1 MHIAL
6 INAFPNLLS
15 TAEVEFIRRFSIAAE
30 RLGHKAYEV
39 VTSDD
44 IHDCAPDFVI
54 ATHEFSP
61 KLTPFLTFGAMWSPP
76 AFYAPDPDR
85 RRSILSYDGYL
96 VGSPKVAQFLDDLE
110 FSTGIAKP
118 RTNFRFLPT
127 APAAPFEPRAAGDL
141 YELVYVGVHWDGG
154 RHGNLFELLSKRT
167 DIAFYGP
174 PANWRGYPDSYRGEV
189 PYDGSSMHRTLAR
202 HGVALCLHKT
212 EHRSADT
219 PSMRL
224 FEAAAAGCLIVT
236 DGIPFAKE
244 TLGDS
249 AFHLDLE
256 GVPADRVAAQIS
268 GIVDWANRNPELAGN
283 MARRSHAILNGDY
296 SLDRTVERT
305 CVFADEA
312 RVALTSRCVAGVRFA
327 EAGAGAGGGPLVDVI
342 IRTGGRRI
350 DLLRRAIRSVSGQRF
365 GSFRVIL
372 ADYKGRADI
381 AALALSESTETTAID
396 YLRCENNGLRSS
408 TLWAG
413 LRSVT
418 APYFAMLDDDDQL
431 MPDHFG
437 HLLATAEAQPG
448 HPLYYS
454 GVVRVEEEPLDFMA
468 PPHFQGPLDIA
479 VPETRE
485 LKFLDAFDLVRLV
498 AFDNYIQ
505 SNAWIARSTCLDETV
520 LVDPKL
526 VVCEDMYLYFLL
538 ARHGNFRLS
547 PFPTAYWNW
556 RSASKDNS
564 MNGIEEKVWL
574 GEAIRME
581 QRLAQQTLPGG
592 WNFTV
597 LRQLTQLLPPPRY
610 TVAKPPARLPLGET
624 QPISGLIADQQRH
637 GLHQAEHD
645 GVWTSGRKGQLAVR
659 LGEPVRDVE
668 VTVTLMAAGIKDRQQ
683 AIRVSANGY
692 VLYEG
697 SVSTWRKLQ
706 VRRALRVAQATDK
719 LVLTVE
725 CAYTVAPADRA
736 GGNDMRHLG
745 VFLDTITC
753 RRVDQIAT
761 AQSAVVGQ

>member
-6 INAFPNLLS
+6 INAFPNLPS
-15 TAEVEFIRRFSIAAE
+15 TAEAEFIRRFSIVAE

-44 IHDCAPDFVI
+44 IHNCSPDFVI
-54 ATHEFSP
+54 ATHEYSP
-61 KLTPFLTFGAMWSPP
+61 KLTPFPTFGAMWSPP

-96 VGSPKVAQFLDDLE
+96 VGSAKVSQFLDDLE

-118 RTNFRFLPT
+118 RTDFRFLPT
-127 APAAPFEPRAAGDL
+127 APASTFEPRPTGHP

-154 RHGNLFELLSKRT
+154 RHGSLFRLLSKESQ
-167 DIAFYGP
+167 IAFYGP
-174 PANWRGYPDSYRGEV
+174 PANWRDYAGSYRGEV
-189 PYDGSSMHRTLAR
+189 PYDGTSMHRTLAR
-202 HGVALCLHKT
+202 HGIALCLHKA
-212 EHRSADT
+212 EHRKADT

-224 FEAAAAGCLIVT
+224 FEAAAAGCLIIT

-256 GVPADRVAAQIS
+256 GVSAESCAEQIA
-268 GIVDWANRNPELAGN
+268 GIVDWANRNPDLAGD
-283 MARRSHAILNGDY
+283 MARRSHGILNGYY
-296 SLDRTVERT
+296 SLDRTLERT
-305 CVFADEA
+305 CAFAEKA
-312 RVALTSRCVAGVRFA
+312 RTTMKSRCVAGVRFA

-468 PPHFQGPLDIA
+468 PPHFQGPLDNA

-624 QPISGLIADQQRH
+624 QPISGLIADQQPH

-668 VTVTLMAAGIKDRQQ
+668 VTVTLMAAGVKDRQQ

-753 RRVDQIAT
+753 RRVDQVAT